1 VIDSQ
6 PPSGSSRPLIAVA
19 ALLGLFFV
27 AALVIFEFEVRGSEV
42 GATSSLVALLRLPT
56 LNARTRFSIDAVAV
70 GSQSYT
76 VTGVQPKI
84 EVPAGATLVVSG
96 WAIDEAARLPGK
108 AVLLRL
114 DEGPRIVARY
124 GLARDD
130 VAKALDSPALAP
142 SGFEATVP
150 TAGLRPGQHELT
162 LEIANA
168 AGTGVYRVP
177 KRIEFIVT
185 PQPKGAV
192 LRLRTFTYA

>member
-19 ALLGLFFV
+19 ALVGLFLV
-27 AALVIFEFEVRGSEV
+27 AALVIFELEVKGSET
-42 GATSSLVALLRLPT
+42 GATGSFVALLRLPT
-56 LNARTRFSIDAVAV
+56 LNARTRFSIDAVAA

-84 EVPAGATLVVSG
+84 EVSEGTALVVSG

-114 DEGPRIVARY
+114 DGGPRIVARY
-124 GLARDD
+124 GMARDD
-130 VAKALDSPALAP
+130 VAKAFASPALAP

-177 KRIEFIVT
+177 KRIEFVVV
-185 PQPKGAV
+185 PKGAV